1 MNVPEVFNKY
11 KTEIMQFS
19 YTFVKFKNSNVD
31 MGVYT
36 IGTAY
41 DLYKSIN
48 YTLSD
53 FVYSAYIVNDI
64 GLPSDRI
71 DFDLTNHRFI
81 LECDI
86 TPETNAEKGLSVIAL
101 NPPEW
106 EGSDNVWGIVYLY
119 AESSL
124 INLVAVR
131 YEGCYPVFMLSGYDS
146 RDITLDIEDSVEK
159 NVKTEYYDPVLE
171 AEPYSFY
178 SLAYLSYEMPFN
190 KNRYY
195 VSNEIK
201 IRYYVSVNG
210 AIKLYYIPTYLVE
223 DKEFNYYNEGL
234 TFTLPSSLP
243 LMSDSYASY
252 YYQNKAQ
259 MKNQF
264 AVNDYNRGVDLAQ
277 HFFLSGPNAVGQS
290 AFKRG
295 GYGAIA
301 ETINQFAQMGDEV
314 IDWGQSNKVIE
325 MNQKA
330 KLADMGAKPDN
341 VKQVG
346 SDVLADL
353 LTTEN
358 RPYVNHYK
366 IDEASYNSIS
376 KFLERFGYEVGL
388 YDSIHANDRVG
399 WNFVK
404 LTSFDWHGAE
414 IMVEQEDNIKK
425 IFNQGVTM
433 LHDKSYLT
441 SGHNYETI
449 LDE

>member
-1 MNVPEVFNKY
+1 
-11 KTEIMQFS
+11 
-19 YTFVKFKNSNVD
+19 
-31 MGVYT
+31 
-36 IGTAY
+36 
-41 DLYKSIN
+41 
-48 YTLSD
+48 
-53 FVYSAYIVNDI
+53 
-64 GLPSDRI
+64 
-71 DFDLTNHRFI
+71 
-81 LECDI
+81 
-86 TPETNAEKGLSVIAL
+86 
-101 NPPEW
+101 
-106 EGSDNVWGIVYLY
+106 
-119 AESSL
+119 
-124 INLVAVR
+124 
-131 YEGCYPVFMLSGYDS
+131 
-146 RDITLDIEDSVEK
+146 
-159 NVKTEYYDPVLE
+159 
-171 AEPYSFY
+171 
-178 SLAYLSYEMPFN
+178 
-190 KNRYY
+190 
-195 VSNEIK
+195 
-201 IRYYVSVNG
+201 
-210 AIKLYYIPTYLVE
+210 
-223 DKEFNYYNEGL
+223 
-234 TFTLPSSLP
+234 
-243 LMSDSYASY
+243 
-252 YYQNKAQ
+252 